1 MCNDIRFLFS
11 ASWQA
16 RCFKLPFLPI
26 QGHVLNLINIG
37 GLKEKK
43 STLNKIVTKYQNQR
57 HQCSNLIF
65 IQIKRDF
72 DIFFVNIKSNKNE
85 LPAHY
90 TVIGVCF
97 CQTSFMLHY
106 KVNNLFSEALPTI
119 NRIGHYC
126 KKI

>member
-1 MCNDIRFLFS
+1 MKNECSFNFNWITSAWFIIKIMVLCLFCKDSVFCVMIYVFLFS

-90 TVIGVCF
+90 TVVG
-97 CQTSFMLHY
+97 
-106 KVNNLFSEALPTI
+106 N
-119 NRIGHYC
+119 
-126 KKI
+126 